1 MNLIGVSQYDAYVK
15 EPETQP
21 VRLTFEDLEPDASDD
36 DVLGAFPGPSAG
48 PGLVDKVTVV
58 VFGLDLP
65 ERLLAV

>member
-36 DVLGAFPGPSAG
+36 DVPGPAAAG

-58 VFGLDLP
+58 VFGVDLG